1 MDHVHL
7 QWKVFFIDA
16 VLGRRVKVK
25 LFEVE
30 RLVPKLSRPIGDNL
44 DRGTEI
50 FKLCVLNLRNVYL
63 RWRCCLFD
71 GRIWVC

>member
-30 RLVPKLSRPIGDNL
+30 RLVPKLSRSIGDHL
-44 DRGTEI
+44 DRSAKI
-50 FKLCVLNLRNVYL
+50 LKLCVLNLRNVYF
-63 RWRCCLFD
+63 R
-71 GRIWVC
+71 